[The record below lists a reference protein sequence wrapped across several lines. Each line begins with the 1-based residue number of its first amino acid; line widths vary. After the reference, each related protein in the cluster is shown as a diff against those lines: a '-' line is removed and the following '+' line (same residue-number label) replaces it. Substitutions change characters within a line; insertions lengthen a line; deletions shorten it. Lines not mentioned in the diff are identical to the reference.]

1 MNYAERIASGTSAR
15 PTCFGNSSAY
25 SLTDDECKSCRFQHT
40 CRDQVESARTGYR
53 SQQGFVPVRRVTTPD
68 SPRRREEDDGVWQP
82 GLTKDGESP
91 VARLAKDMFVGALR
105 GASKETYEFFR
116 VFRIK

>member
-1 MNYAERIASGTSAR
+1 MNYAERIATSAR

-25 SLTDDECKSCRFQHT
+25 SLADDECKSCRYQHT
-40 CRDQVESARTGYR
+40 CREEVDRVRTGQR
-53 SQQGFVPVRRVTTPD
+53 SSTGFVPVRRVQE
-68 SPRRREEDDGVWQP
+68 SYRRREEDDAAWQP
-82 GLTKDGESP
+82 GLMREDEKP
-91 VARLAKDMFVGALR
+91 VVRLAKDMFVGALR